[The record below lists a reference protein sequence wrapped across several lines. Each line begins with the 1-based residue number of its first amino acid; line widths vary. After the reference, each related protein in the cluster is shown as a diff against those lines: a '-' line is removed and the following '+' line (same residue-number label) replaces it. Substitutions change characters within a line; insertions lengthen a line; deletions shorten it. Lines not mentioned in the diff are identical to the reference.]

1 MALKVLMTAKT
12 LARPGIDLLERAGC
26 SVTFLI
32 DGDEAELAGTLR
44 SRPFDAV
51 ISRTLPLSRE
61 MIEAAPALRVIA
73 RHGVGYN
80 NVDLEA
86 ATRRGIPVLIA
97 DNANGQS
104 VAEHT
109 LALLLAVARRIP
121 VLDAKIRAGA
131 WPRSMTGLQLSGRTA
146 GIVAFGAIG
155 QKVAHML
162 KVVGMH
168 VVAFDP
174 HVSDKAAHDV
184 EWADSLDALLSRC
197 DVVSLHC
204 PLTAETAGMIDA
216 ERLTR
221 MKKGAILIN
230 TARGGLIVEE
240 ALAEAVAS
248 GQLAGAGI
256 DTFADEPPAVAHPFR
271 TIDRIVITPHMGGS
285 TDTALDSVALSA
297 ARNVVDVLIESKID
311 RRLLVNP
318 AVLDRL
324 TNPIT

>member
-1 MALKVLMTAKT
+1 MALEVLMTAKT
-12 LARPGIDLLERAGC
+12 LARPGIDLLEQAGC
-26 SVTFLI
+26 SLSFLI
-32 DGDEAELAGTLR
+32 DGTEAELAETLR
-44 SRPFDAV
+44 SKPFDAV
-51 ISRTLPLSRE
+51 ISRTLALTSE
-61 MIEAAPALRVIA
+61 MIATAPALRVIA
-73 RHGVGYN
+73 RHGVGHN
-80 NVDLEA
+80 NVDVDA
-86 ATRRGIPVLIA
+86 ATQRGIPVLIA

-155 QKVAHML
+155 QKVGHML
-162 KVVGMH
+162 KAVGMNII
-168 VVAFDP
+168 AFDP
-174 HVSDKAAHDV
+174 HISDKAAHEV
-184 EWADSLDALLSRC
+184 EWAGSLDALLSRC
-197 DVVSLHC
+197 DVVSLHS

-216 ERLTR
+216 ERLAR

-248 GQLAGAGI
+248 GHLAGAGI
-256 DTFADEPPAVAHPFR
+256 DTFMDEPLAADHPFKPN
-271 TIDRIVITPHMGGS
+271 DRIVMTPHMGGS
-285 TDTALDSVALSA
+285 TDAALDGVALSA
-297 ARNVVDVLIESKID
+297 AQNVIDMLIESQID

-318 AVLDRL
+318 TVLDRL
-324 TNPIT
+324 TTPVA